1 MKRVFESHIHF
12 PIDMYE
18 AEFTEKS
25 DEEILRI
32 TEDLVEN
39 LVKSNVV
46 KASLLGGRGKV
57 NEMVKD
63 AIGRYPELFI
73 GVAYIDID
81 KDDPE
86 ILSDYKESGF
96 KGIKIICPNDNYDE
110 EKYYPFYE
118 MAEKLNLVV
127 LFHTGV
133 IGNAV
138 DYLVDSP
145 FDRRL
150 IEISR
155 EFERKIKRFHT
166 SSRFMLPIYLDNIAL
181 KFPELKIIGAHLG
194 YGMYEVSCAIARFR
208 RNVFFDLSGGDV
220 VRRHI
225 IEKKLIGKEISSY
238 KILYASDGLPDR
250 IYDDIMVWEEELYKS
265 GLNDNDIDNIMYLNA
280 ARIYGVEELEG

>member
-18 AEFTEKS
+18 AEFTEKI
-25 DEEILRI
+25 DTETLRL
-32 TEDLVEN
+32 TDNLVEN

-57 NEMVKD
+57 NEMVKE
-63 AIGRYPELFI
+63 AIKRYPELFV
-73 GVAYIDID
+73 GLAYIDID
-81 KDDPE
+81 KDEPH
-86 ILSDYKESGF
+86 ILNYYKESGF
-96 KGIKIICPNDNYDE
+96 KGIKLICPNSDYDE

-118 MAEKLNLVV
+118 LAEKLNMVV

-150 IEISR
+150 IETSR
-155 EFERKIKRFHT
+155 EFESKIKRFNS

-194 YGMYEVSCAIARFR
+194 YGMYDISCAIARFR
-208 RNVFFDLSGGDV
+208 RNVFFDLSGGEV
-220 VRRHI
+220 IRRHI
-225 IEKKLIGKEISSY
+225 TERKLIGKEISSY
-238 KILYASDGLPDR
+238 KLLYASDGLPER
-250 IYDDIMVWEEELYKS
+250 VYDDVKIWEDELDRY
-265 GLNDNDIDNIMYLNA
+265 GLSHKEIDNIMYLNA